1 MTGDGDDRV
10 AALSEKLWGL
20 IEAVV
25 EMLVDDPKPKG
36 ADAVG
41 KRVRELGGIIR
52 MTKTLVSL
60 TKPHT
65 AAPED
70 EMSDSDS
77 GPFEPGE
84 RERLLAEIERNTEHL
99 ERLLERKQAEA
110 AARRAARAAN
120 DAQDDAMVAFAPV
133 SSG

>member
-1 MTGDGDDRV
+1 MTGDGDERV

-36 ADAVG
+36 EDAVG

-52 MTKTLVSL
+52 MSKTLVSL
-60 TKPHT
+60 TKPRGT
-65 AAPED
+65 AATED

-84 RERLLAEIERNTEHL
+84 RERLLAEIERNTQHL

-110 AARRAARAAN
+110 AARAARAAE
-120 DAQDDAMVAFAPV
+120 DAQDDAVASCAPALP
-133 SSG
+133 G